1 VSVYPRTPPGWTPV
15 ARRSVGPFTTHVT
28 YRKPDG
34 STTEWSSRVQRK
46 HASLLSRA
54 GPQQRRVWW
63 APRRASWWIGVL
75 FAVGST
81 CFLVAPFPGFEQ
93 LVGSAV
99 DAVVFFVGSIFF
111 TSAAALQCL
120 ETFNADRAPDGG
132 GHGGLRAAAFEPR
145 RIDWWSSVVQLVG
158 TILFNVST
166 FRALQTDFGDTSYD
180 RLVWR
185 PDAVGSA
192 CFLAAGC
199 LAYVEVSGTIAGR
212 ARRGLEWKIAA
223 VNLVGCIAFALAAIG
238 GYVVPSTGSVL
249 DLAGANFFT
258 AFGALCFLVGAVL
271 LLPEGAGAE
280 AHSPVSDDARF
291 RRVDDAGPNQP
302 ERSEP

>member
-1 VSVYPRTPPGWTPV
+1 
-15 ARRSVGPFTTHVT
+15 
-28 YRKPDG
+28 
-34 STTEWSSRVQRK
+34 
-46 HASLLSRA
+46 
-54 GPQQRRVWW
+54 VWW

-75 FAVGST
+75 FAIGST
-81 CFLVAPFPGFEQ
+81 CFLIAPFPDFEQ

-99 DAVVFFVGSIFF
+99 DAVVFFVGSVFF

-120 ETFNADRAPDGG
+120 ETFNADRAPESAGR
-132 GHGGLRAAAFEPR
+132 GGLRAVTFEPH
-145 RIDWWSSVVQLVG
+145 RIDWWSSVVQLAG
-158 TILFNVST
+158 TILFNVNT
-166 FRALQTDFGDTSYD
+166 FRALRTNVADSSYD

-199 LAYVEVSGTIAGR
+199 LAYVEVSGAIAGR

-238 GYVVPSTGSVL
+238 GYVVPSTGDVL
-249 DLAGANFFT
+249 DLAAANFFT

-271 LLPEGAGAE
+271 LLPEGAGAQ
-280 AHSPVSDDARF
+280 AHSPVSDDAPSGRA
-291 RRVDDAGPNQP
+291 DDARPNPP